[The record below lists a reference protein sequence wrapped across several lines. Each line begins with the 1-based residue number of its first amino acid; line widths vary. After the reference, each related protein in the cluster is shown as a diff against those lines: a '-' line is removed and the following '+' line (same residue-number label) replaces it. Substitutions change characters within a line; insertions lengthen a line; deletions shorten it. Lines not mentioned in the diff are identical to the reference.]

1 MISLPVHF
9 ILLALATSGSSDLD
23 DAELARRIRQGDHE
37 AFRSFFE
44 AHHEALFRF
53 LVSKGIA
60 KAAAEDLVQQAF
72 VIIWEKRAGIEADRS
87 LRGYL
92 FRIAY
97 TRMLNHI
104 RDHSKFETDEPV
116 PHSETRQTPEDHAR
130 HSELTE
136 AVDDA
141 VEAMPEKRR
150 MVFDFCFMQGFSY
163 RETADALDISV
174 KTVENHMGL
183 ALKEIRSA
191 LEEYRDF

>member
-1 MISLPVHF
+1 MISLPIQF
-9 ILLALATSGSSDLD
+9 ILLALASSGSSDLD
-23 DAELARRIRQGDHE
+23 DVELARRIRQGDHD

-44 AHHEALFRF
+44 AHHKALFRF
-53 LVSKGIA
+53 LMSKGIA
-60 KAAAEDLVQQAF
+60 EAAAEDLIQQAF
-72 VIIWEKRAGIEADRS
+72 IIIWEKRDGIKADRS

-104 RDHSKFETDEPV
+104 RDHSKFDTDEPV
-116 PHSETRQTPEDHAR
+116 PLSETRQTPEDHAR

-150 MVFDFCFMQGFSY
+150 MVFDFCFMQGFTY

-174 KTVENHMGL
+174 KTVENHMGI
-183 ALKEIRSA
+183 ALKEIRTA
-191 LEEYRDF
+191 LAEYRDF